1 MKFYYYSGS
10 GNLFTIIDNRFARFT
25 TEQLSQFAVKFCQKF
40 DKFTMATEGFIALNS
55 AENNEI
61 DVQFFNPDGT
71 TDMMCGNGARS
82 VVQFALD
89 MFLIN
94 ENENVRIAL
103 AGRIYNARIYK
114 KLIYVEFPKPIESI
128 FNKEVQFDNLSII
141 ADYVDVGSP
150 HILFNYLQI
159 PYSDKFEY
167 KYYPLADFAE
177 PIRNN
182 LQAFPNGVNVSIYKI
197 ISHSSVYLRT
207 YERGVEAETGACGTA
222 SISTAFTLFSRG
234 QINES
239 VSIIPTSQ
247 IPLKVNIVKNSDVID
262 GFELTGLADKIG
274 YFEIDIE

>member
-10 GNLFTIIDNRFARFT
+10 GNLFTIIDNRFTRFS
-25 TEQLSQFAVKFCQKF
+25 TEQLSQFALKYCKKF

-55 AENNEI
+55 AESNEI
-61 DVQFFNPDGT
+61 DVQFFNPDGST
-71 TDMMCGNGARS
+71 GMMCGNGARS
-82 VVQFALD
+82 IVQFALD
-89 MFLIN
+89 LHLIDESIN
-94 ENENVRIAL
+94 TQIAL
-103 AGRIYNARIYK
+103 AGRIYNARVYK
-114 KLIYVEFPKPIESI
+114 KLIYLEFPKPIESI
-128 FNKEVQFDNLSII
+128 FNKEIKFDDSSII
-141 ADYVDVGSP
+141 ADFVNVGSP
-150 HILFNYLQI
+150 HLLFDYSQI
-159 PYSDKFEY
+159 PFSDKFEY
-167 KYYPLADFAE
+167 KYYPLADFAQ

-182 LQAFPNGVNVSIYKI
+182 LQTFPNGVNVSIYKI

-247 IPLKVNIVKNSDVID
+247 IPLKVNIRQLNNQID